1 MTLGYDYDTTR
12 YSPRRSPPVTVHQVV
27 RMSRSSSLQLS
38 FAFPYF
44 IAVLVLAS
52 KTLEKSSDLW

>member
-27 RMSRSSSLQLS
+27 RMSRSSSL
-38 FAFPYF
+38 
-44 IAVLVLAS
+44 
-52 KTLEKSSDLW
+52 